1 MVLIDSS
8 FDGGNIEIVDASSF
22 DDIRLKIRKDT
33 KSEFFQWFAL
43 RLIGARNKT
52 CVLKILNE

>member
-33 KSEFFQWFAL
+33 KSEFWKKPSAHLVNHGQ
-43 RLIGARNKT
+43 IGKA
-52 CVLKILNE
+52 I

>member
-8 FDGGNIEIVDASSF
+8 FEGGNIEVVDANSF

-33 KSEFFQWFAL
+33 K
-43 RLIGARNKT
+43 LIS
-52 CVLKILNE
+52 